1 MPWQPLPLSYAVA
14 IYPFQ
19 PSASSAELPLQIG
32 DQLYVIEQGG
42 KDGAWCRGYLV
53 APPTLLSA
61 LTPGGR
67 TAADARV
74 FSGIFPKCCIE
85 IREQLG
91 PDEQPVAEKG
101 QSKPQAP
108 LPMLKVGD
116 ESPTSSS
123 EPLVDEISSCLREW
137 YILHLPDLVLRREYH
152 LLNQMSDVTT
162 RLDYARR
169 ELLNDVLTTQERLQV
184 RSQAVWDLVRGNRML
199 SGVVIV
205 RDANQHGRLL
215 TSDDSA
221 IELTK
226 SQAIMSVLNAPP
238 SENPKA
244 ISLHHCLLD
253 VKSVVGS
260 DQDAATL
267 SLALYRE
274 DSAGAATP
282 LSETYSSVASAR
294 MKTLFSDL
302 STRDLADDNGLFLAI
317 KLVLPEPPRTARKRT
332 TERPPSRNG
341 TLMGQRQMS
350 LNRRRSSLMFGKRKN
365 GERPQPGQNGRATP
379 QFQDRAQTPSI
390 AEEDE
395 DGSKPAQGPP
405 VPRTVG
411 VGILNVNKIMAG
423 GQSCEETVT
432 IWSLSSR
439 EDEKPREIDK
449 RVAQLLNSQGK
460 SVVVSPHLSSI
471 TLNLTPFVAPDADTL
486 IKNNATLM
494 HLVTKT
500 QKMGFSEAPSK
511 PRTDIY
517 LRLSKASI
525 TPGALLSHPDLNVA
539 PIKAAAMQNLQL
551 TMEVRDGFGRRVEHC
566 IYPSSNGAA
575 VTAFRTNAVE
585 LDGAW
590 DQTLCLRIP
599 TEKVPE
605 SHLVL
610 SIADAPDFP
619 FALAWMP
626 LWDKQAFVNDGQHA
640 LILHAYD
647 KITSSIVHGRGAYL
661 SLPWNNQSYR
671 TVHEGSFAN
680 IASLEVH
687 TIVCSTEYS
696 QDRTLVSLINWKHQT
711 SVQLLDILQ
720 TLTFVPDIEVVKQLN
735 DVLDALFGV
744 LVHKTG
750 ESKFEDLIF
759 NDIVWVLGIVHDR
772 RYNLGPLVEQY
783 TESHFRSPYAA
794 SCLIRSFTRLLQ
806 SVSDPQ
812 SARDM
817 RALFK
822 VGRTFIK
829 IVITSNQQR
838 RFGSQS
844 NTKEDKRSNFKEDMQ
859 AILFGLQMMMRSETA
874 ALVGS
879 KTLLVQKFHT
889 WLPEL
894 LPAFSKEEV
903 MKSAVEFID
912 SCDEATGKLVLYR
925 LLLILNYTKMDQVW
939 VDDKDKKILVKNCV
953 RWLLPYWASNS
964 LTDDWHEQVRLC
976 CSIVAELTRW
986 PTHYLHEF
994 SPKLISAYET
1004 IAQEPRTKRR
1014 SLSLLFP
1021 DAYPFVTKP
1030 AETNDQFD
1038 ETLLELSALVAT
1050 ISKMKTPTPR
1060 LQGHDLSKYVLSTL
1074 TVLRSLLQNNAYP
1087 STWLSLH
1094 IYHHSSALTILNNLS
1109 SLLIA
1114 QYLPSPEEAE
1124 SPDHADKFNLEMSL
1138 WKSFLDTLLML
1149 VSSPELALELFPE
1162 QKRRAVWKIA
1172 GDVRQAGADLLRKC
1186 WESLGWEATA
1196 DDQRRYNIRRLG
1208 GYQVQYVP
1216 SLVAPTIRLCLSMH
1230 EGLRKVAVE
1239 ILQAMIIN
1247 EWALSDGESLE
1258 LIETE
1263 VIGALNSVL
1272 KAKPVTANE
1281 AMSRKIFIAELLELF
1296 ATIANQPDD
1305 ALWTAIEDLV
1315 ATIDELVDLLTSMDA
1330 DDEFEVRTNG
1340 HGHTAASGAGAARRI
1355 GKDGNGRDTDSQ
1367 NSEGKEMAR
1376 ARRSIDGLSPTS
1388 PQLGRGSEKEYGVHA
1403 LECYKQLA
1411 EEYERS
1417 GDYKRLAKTH
1427 RAIARIHE
1435 ARAASR
1441 LGHHGAASGGVNG
1454 RGGRYEDGEE
1464 DDDD

>member
-1 MPWQPLPLSYAVA
+1 MPWKPLPLSYAVA

-19 PSASSAELPLQIG
+19 PSASPTELPLQIG

-91 PDEQPVAEKG
+91 PEVSVAVRPGEP
-101 QSKPQAP
+101 KPQAP
-108 LPMLKVGD
+108 VPMLKIGD
-116 ESPTSSS
+116 DSPTSST

-152 LLNQMSDVTT
+152 VLDQMSEIIS

-169 ELLNDVLTTQERLQV
+169 ELLNDVLTAQERLQV
-184 RSQAVWDLVRGNRML
+184 RNDAVWDLVRGNKML
-199 SGVVIV
+199 SGEVIV
-205 RDANQHGRLL
+205 RDATHQGRLL
-215 TSDDSA
+215 TSEDSA
-221 IELTK
+221 IEMTK
-226 SQAIMSVLNAPP
+226 LQAIMSVLDSPP
-238 SENPKA
+238 SEKSRA
-244 ISLHHCLLD
+244 TSLHHCL
-253 VKSVVGS
+253 VEVISVVGS
-260 DQDAATL
+260 DLESASL
-267 SLALYRE
+267 NLALYRN
-274 DSAGAATP
+274 DSDGSP
-282 LSETYSSVASAR
+282 VSFSETYSSVASAK

-302 STRDLADDNGLFLAI
+302 STRDIGDAGETFLTVKVTI
-317 KLVLPEPPRTARKRT
+317 SEPPRKAKRRAP
-332 TERPPSRNG
+332 ERPPSRNG
-341 TLMGQRQMS
+341 TLLGQRQLS
-350 LNRRRSSLMFGKRKN
+350 LNRRRSSLMFGKRKHA
-365 GERPQPGQNGRATP
+365 ERPHPGVNGRATP
-379 QFQDRAQTPSI
+379 QTNERAQTPSI
-390 AEEDE
+390 AEEE
-395 DGSKPAQGPP
+395 DGSSPAQGPP
-405 VPRTVG
+405 VPRTIA
-411 VGILNVNKIMAG
+411 VGILDVNKIMRDNN
-423 GQSCEETVT
+423 SVEETIT
-432 IWSLSSR
+432 MWSVSAR
-439 EDEKPREIDK
+439 DDEKTREVDPRIK
-449 RVAQLLNSQGK
+449 QLLNSQGR
-460 SVVVSPHLSSI
+460 SLVVSPYISSVA
-471 TLNLTPFVAPDADTL
+471 LRLTPYTAPDADTM
-486 IKNNATLM
+486 IKNNPTSM
-494 HLVTKT
+494 HLVTKS
-500 QKMGFSEAPSK
+500 QKIGFSEAPSK
-511 PRTDIY
+511 PRSDIY
-517 LRLSKASI
+517 LRLSKAVI
-525 TPGALLSHPDLNVA
+525 TQGAHLSHPELNVA
-539 PIKAAAMQNLQL
+539 PIKAQSMQNLQL
-551 TMEVRDGFGRRVEHC
+551 TMEVRDSSGRRIEHC
-566 IYPSSNGAA
+566 IYPSANGAA
-575 VTAFRTNAVE
+575 VTALRTNAVE
-585 LDGAW
+585 IDSAW
-590 DQTLCLRIP
+590 DQTLCLRVP
-599 TEKVPE
+599 TEKVPD
-605 SHLVL
+605 SHLIL
-610 SIADAPDFP
+610 SIADAPEFP

-626 LWDKQAFVNDGQHA
+626 LWDKKAFISDGNHS

-647 KITSSIVHGRGAYL
+647 KITSSVVQGRGAYL
-661 SLPWNNQSYR
+661 SLPWNNATYK
-671 TVHEGSFAN
+671 TVHEGSYAN
-680 IASLEVH
+680 IASLEVN
-687 TIVCSTEYS
+687 TLLCSTEYS

-720 TLTFVPDIEVVKQLN
+720 KLTFVQEIEIVKQLQ

-744 LVHKTG
+744 LVHKSG

-822 VGRTFIK
+822 VGRTFMK
-829 IVITSNQQR
+829 IVITSYQQR
-838 RFGSQS
+838 RFGSQTNENRDEKHS
-844 NTKEDKRSNFKEDMQ
+844 TFKQDMQ

-879 KTLLVQKFHT
+879 KTLLVREFHT

-903 MKSAVEFID
+903 IRTSIDFID
-912 SCDEATGKLVLYR
+912 SCEDATGKLVLYR
-925 LLLILNYTKMDQVW
+925 LILIHNYTKLDQIW
-939 VDDKDKKILVKNCV
+939 VDDRDKKMLVKNCV
-953 RWLLPYWASNS
+953 RWLSPYWIQNDLS
-964 LTDDWHEQVRLC
+964 DDWHEQVRLS
-976 CSIVAELTRW
+976 CSIVAELTRI

-994 SPKLISAYET
+994 MPKLISAYEI
-1004 IAQEPRTKRR
+1004 IARQPSVRRR
-1014 SLSLLFP
+1014 SLSFLFP
-1021 DAYPFVTKP
+1021 DSYPFVNRATDS
-1030 AETNDQFD
+1030 EDSFD
-1038 ETLLELSALVAT
+1038 EALLELSATVAT
-1050 ISKMKTPTPR
+1050 IARMKAPSVPKI
-1060 LQGHDLSKYVLSTL
+1060 QGQELSEYVLSTL
-1074 TVLRSLLQNNAYP
+1074 TMLRSLLQHHACP

-1094 IYHHSSALTILNNLS
+1094 IYHHSCALTILNYLS
-1109 SLLIA
+1109 TLLISL
-1114 QYLPSPEEAE
+1114 YLPSPEEAE
-1124 SPDHADKFNLEMSL
+1124 NPDQADSFNLKMSL

-1149 VSSPELALELFPE
+1149 VSSPALALELFPE
-1162 QKRRAVWKIA
+1162 QKRRAVWKIS
-1172 GDVRQAGADLLRKC
+1172 GDVRQSGADLLRNC

-1263 VIGALNSVL
+1263 VIGALNSII
-1272 KAKPVTANE
+1272 KAKPVSANE

-1296 ATIANQPDD
+1296 STIANQPDD

-1315 ATIDELVDLLTSMDA
+1315 ATIDELVDLLTTTEA
-1330 DDEFEVRTNG
+1330 DEEVDGEPQDPSNG
-1340 HGHTAASGAGAARRI
+1340 HARGQSG
-1355 GKDGNGRDTDSQ
+1355 DSQ
-1367 NSEGKEMAR
+1367 NSEAKELAR
-1376 ARRSIDGLSPTS
+1376 ARRSIDGLTPTS
-1388 PQLGRGSEKEYGVHA
+1388 PAQGREKEYGVHA

-1411 EEYERS
+1411 EEYERN
-1417 GDYKRLAKTH
+1417 GDYKRLAKTY

-1441 LGHHGAASGGVNG
+1441 AGAGGLMNG
-1454 RGGRYEDGEE
+1454 RRAYGEQNADGEEE
-1464 DDDD
+1464 DDD